1 MGSNV
6 DRSIE
11 NTTNQRRVSQSRC
24 SVLDSSISGLGFLS
38 DYALVLCFALM
49 ISGVRFFR
57 RRKMY
62 PSSCSS
68 SLGFLLLLFSLGIPR
83 ALSKTNSQDVAALN
97 VMYTSLNSPSKL
109 DGWKD
114 SGGDP
119 CGDSW
124 DGITCS
130 GSKVTEIRLS
140 GMGLTGTL
148 GYQLSNLKSVTYF
161 DVSKNKLQNEIP
173 YQLPP
178 NVAYLDLS
186 KNAFAGNLPYS
197 ISLMSD
203 LEHLDVSN
211 NKLNGQLTD
220 MFQKLPKLKIMDLSN
235 NQLSGD
241 LPQSLSLL
249 KNLAQLFLQ
258 NNKFTGK
265 ITVLGDLPLDEL
277 NVANNK
283 FTGWI
288 PAKLDDINSLD
299 TDGNNWSKGP
309 APPGQKSAASGGKGG
324 GGAPI
329 STGVLIALIV
339 LGVVIIFALLIIVF
353 FSRRKSS
360 SPSSF
365 LDDEEKSHHH
375 HHRKSDFTPL
385 TSQELSPPAFPPHF
399 RRGDPRESFESAN
412 SIDIKTLQKAPSQ
425 GYKPPPYDF
434 AQSLN
439 DNEFATRLNSKRS
452 AAARAVPYALQD
464 LQGATA
470 GFAPGRLLGEGTIGR
485 VYRAKYADNKV
496 LAVKKIDS
504 SYFHGDESVE
514 FSEIVAG
521 ISKVHHPN
529 VVELVGFCSEQGHNM
544 LVYEYYRNGSLH
556 DFLHNSGDFS
566 NPLTWNTRVR
576 IALGTARAVEH
587 LHETCSPSV
596 VHKNIK
602 SSNILLDLDLNPHLG
617 DYGLGTFH
625 TRTSQNLGA
634 GYNAP
639 ECTTPSAYS
648 MKSDIYSFGVVML
661 ELLTGR
667 MPFDQTKP
675 KSEQSLVRWATPQL
689 HDIDA
694 LAKMVDPALR
704 GLYPPKSLSRF
715 ADIVALCVQVE
726 PEFRPPMSEVVQALV
741 TLVQRSNMNM
751 KDDLTA
757 SRRTEDLDY

>member
-1 MGSNV
+1 
-6 DRSIE
+6 
-11 NTTNQRRVSQSRC
+11 
-24 SVLDSSISGLGFLS
+24 
-38 DYALVLCFALM
+38 
-49 ISGVRFFR
+49 
-57 RRKMY
+57 MY
-62 PSSCSS
+62 PSSCS
-68 SLGFLLLLFSLGIPR
+68 SLGFLLLLSLIPF

-109 DGWKD
+109 DGWKA

-130 GSKVTEIRLS
+130 GSKVTEVRLS

-161 DVSKNKLQNEIP
+161 DVSKNKLQNQIP

-178 NVAYLDLS
+178 NAAYIDLS
-186 KNAFAGNLPYS
+186 KNAFTGNVPYS

-203 LEHLDVSN
+203 LEHLDVGN

-220 MFQKLPKLKIMDLSN
+220 MFQKLPKLKVMDLSN

-241 LPQSLSLL
+241 LPQSLSSL
-249 KNLAQLFLQ
+249 KSLAQLFLQ

-265 ITVLGDLPLDEL
+265 ITMLGDLPLDEL
-277 NVANNK
+277 NLANNK

-288 PAKLDDINSLD
+288 PAKLEDINNLD

-309 APPGQKSAASGGKGG
+309 APPGQKKAANAGKGG
-324 GGAPI
+324 GGARI

-339 LGVVIIFALLIIVF
+339 LGVVVIAALLIIVF

-365 LDDEEKSHHH
+365 LDDEEKSHHQN
-375 HHRKSDFTPL
+375 RKSNNNFTPL
-385 TSQELSPPAFPPHF
+385 TSQELSHNPPPPVLPPHL
-399 RRGDPRESFESAN
+399 RQGALRESFESSN
-412 SIDIKTLQKAPSQ
+412 SVDVKTPQKAPSQ
-425 GYKPPPYDF
+425 GYNKQPPADF

-439 DNEFATRLNSKRS
+439 DNVFASRLNSKKGG
-452 AAARAVPYALQD
+452 AARAAVPYALSD
-464 LQGATA
+464 LQSATA
-470 GFAPGRLLGEGTIGR
+470 SFAAGRLLGEGSLGR

-504 SYFHGDESVE
+504 SYFHDSNKDGGDE
-514 FSEIVAG
+514 FSEIVAS

-529 VVELVGFCSEQGHNM
+529 IVELVGFCSEQGHNM

-576 IALGTARAVEH
+576 IALGTARAVEY
-587 LHETCSPSV
+587 LHEACSPSV
-596 VHKNIK
+596 IHKNIK
-602 SSNILLDLDLNPHLG
+602 SSNILLDLDLNPHLC

-625 TRTSQNLGA
+625 TRTSQNLGV

-667 MPFDQTKP
+667 MPFDHTKQ
-675 KSEQSLVRWATPQL
+675 KSEQALVRWATPQL

-694 LAKMVDPALR
+694 LAQMVDPALR

-715 ADIVALCVQVE
+715 ADIIALCVQAE
-726 PEFRPPMSEVVQALV
+726 PEFRPAMSEVVQSLV
-741 TLVQRSNMNM
+741 TLVQRSSMNM
-751 KDDLTA
+751 KDDLAA